1 MSGLD
6 IRACATADAAALIAL
21 WGGAFDD
28 RRAWSTPAAYLERK
42 RRTQSELLL
51 VGILDGCLVAAV
63 AAGYDGVR
71 GWLYHLAVDPTL
83 RRRGYGA
90 AMVRAAEQRL
100 AALGCPKVNLQ
111 VMPDN
116 EAVVAFYERL
126 GYAVEPRISMARTLV
141 G

>member
-51 VGILDGCLVAAV
+51 VGILDGCLGAAV